1 MPIMCCVYIPE
12 GIVLAA
18 DSRLTRTKAG
28 NMQEIPET
36 ENTPKTV
43 LIPQTT
49 YTVSDNTQKVMLI
62 KKSNVGISFCG
73 NAIIGGAT
81 VADFIRRF
89 EIEKVSSEDTTE
101 QIAHNLSDY
110 YNGNDTHFFVC
121 GYDNDIP
128 YVYDV
133 YRKCVNRS
141 NIAENLRDNSGVK
154 DVADDGQEEL
164 SETGVPENVKKQ
176 QEDAMNTTPVE
187 PLITYGATW
196 AGQMTAITK
205 VVNNAPPLNAD
216 WGAMPLKEAIDFAE
230 FLIDTTIKYE
240 RFSDN
245 IQTCGGDIDIL
256 VITKDEAFWKQHKI
270 FNPKR
275 QETKFACGSIC
286 TILSKRLAID
296 SIP

>member
-1 MPIMCCVYIPE
+1 MSIMCCVYIPE

-18 DSRLTRTKAG
+18 DSRLTRTKTG
-28 NMQEIPET
+28 NISEIPET

-43 LIPQTT
+43 LVPQTT
-49 YTVSDNTQKVMLI
+49 YTSSDNTQKVMLI

-73 NAIIGGAT
+73 NAIINGAT

-89 EIEKVSSEDTTE
+89 EIEKVLPEHTTE
-101 QIAHNLSDY
+101 QIAYNLADY

-133 YRKCVNRS
+133 YRKNVKRS
-141 NIAENLRDNSGVK
+141 NIADVIQNNSGAK

-164 SETGVPENVKKQ
+164 LETGVPDNMKIQ
-176 QEDAMNTTPVE
+176 SEDVANNAPVE
-187 PLITYGATW
+187 TVVIYGATW

-205 VVNNAPPLNAD
+205 VVNNAPSLNAD

-240 RFSDN
+240 RFCDD

-275 QETKFACGSIC
+275 
-286 TILSKRLAID
+286 
-296 SIP
+296 

>member
-1 MPIMCCVYIPE
+1 MSIMCCVYIPE

-18 DSRLTRTKAG
+18 DSRLTRTKTG
-28 NMQEIPET
+28 NITEIPAT
-36 ENTPKTV
+36 DKTPKTV

-49 YTVSDNTQKVMLI
+49 YTSSDNTQKVMLI

-73 NAIIGGAT
+73 NAIIDGAT

-89 EIEKVSSEDTTE
+89 EIEKVLPEHTTE
-101 QIAHNLSDY
+101 QIANSLAEY

-121 GYDNDIP
+121 GYDDDVP
-128 YVYDV
+128 YVFDV
-133 YRKCVNRS
+133 FRKNVKRS
-141 NIAENLRDNSGVK
+141 NIADISQQKPSAK
-154 DVADDGQEEL
+154 DAADDGQEEPI
-164 SETGVPENVKKQ
+164 ETGVPENIKAP
-176 QEDAMNTTPVE
+176 QEDSTNNLPQE
-187 PLITYGATW
+187 PIVIYGATW

-205 VVNNAPPLNAD
+205 VVNNAPSLNAD

-240 RFSDN
+240 RFCDD

-270 FNPKR
+270 FNPK
-275 QETKFACGSIC
+275 K
-286 TILSKRLAID
+286 
-296 SIP
+296 

>member
-1 MPIMCCVYIPE
+1 MSIMCCVYIPE

-18 DSRLTRTKAG
+18 DSRLTRTKTG
-28 NMQEIPET
+28 NITEIPAT
-36 ENTPKTV
+36 DKTPKTV

-49 YTVSDNTQKVMLI
+49 YTSSDNTQKVMLI

-73 NAIIGGAT
+73 NAIIDGAT

-89 EIEKVSSEDTTE
+89 EIEKVSPEHTTE
-101 QIAHNLSDY
+101 QIAYSLAEY

-128 YVYDV
+128 YVFDV
-133 YRKCVNRS
+133 FRKNVKRS
-141 NIAENLRDNSGVK
+141 NIADISQQKSNAK
-154 DVADDGQEEL
+154 DAADDGQEAPL
-164 SETGVPENVKKQ
+164 ETGVPENIKTQ
-176 QEDAMNTTPVE
+176 PEDSTDNLPTE
-187 PLITYGATW
+187 PIVIYGATW

-205 VVNNAPPLNAD
+205 VVNNAPSLNAD

-240 RFSDN
+240 RFCDE

-275 QETKFACGSIC
+275 
-286 TILSKRLAID
+286 
-296 SIP
+296 

>member
-1 MPIMCCVYIPE
+1 MSIMCCVYIPE

-18 DSRLTRTKAG
+18 DSRLTRTKTG
-28 NMQEIPET
+28 NITEIPET
-36 ENTPKTV
+36 ETIPKTV
-43 LIPQTT
+43 VIPKTI

-73 NAIIGGAT
+73 NAIINGAT

-101 QIAHNLSDY
+101 QIAHALADY

-121 GYDNDIP
+121 GYDSDIP
-128 YVYDV
+128 YVFDV
-133 YRKCVNRS
+133 YKKNVRRFNVSEIMQN
-141 NIAENLRDNSGVK
+141 NSETK
-154 DVADDGQEEL
+154 DVAADSQGDL
-164 SETGVPENVKKQ
+164 CETGVPENIKKQ
-176 QEDAMNTTPVE
+176 IEDTVVNTLVDPIV
-187 PLITYGATW
+187 TYGATW

-205 VVNNAPPLNAD
+205 VVNNAPSLNAD

-240 RFSDN
+240 RFCDD

-270 FNPKR
+270 YNPK
-275 QETKFACGSIC
+275 K
-286 TILSKRLAID
+286 
-296 SIP
+296 

>member
-1 MPIMCCVYIPE
+1 MSIMCCVYIPE

-18 DSRLTRTKAG
+18 DSRLTRTKTG
-28 NMQEIPET
+28 NIKEIPET

-43 LIPQTT
+43 LIPKTT
-49 YTVSDNTQKVMLI
+49 YTSSDNTQKVMLI

-73 NAIIGGAT
+73 NAIIDGAT

-89 EIEKVSSEDTTE
+89 EIEKVLPEHTTE
-101 QIAHNLSDY
+101 QIAHNLAAY

-121 GYDNDIP
+121 GYDNDVP
-128 YVYDV
+128 YVFDV
-133 YRKCVNRS
+133 YRKNVKRS
-141 NIAENLRDNSGVK
+141 NIADIVQNNPAAK
-154 DVADDGQEEL
+154 DVADDGHEEL

-176 QEDAMNTTPVE
+176 SEDIVENTPIE
-187 PLITYGATW
+187 PEVIYGATW

-205 VVNNAPPLNAD
+205 VVNNPPSLNAD

-240 RFSDN
+240 RFCDD

-270 FNPKR
+270 FNPK
-275 QETKFACGSIC
+275 K
-286 TILSKRLAID
+286 
-296 SIP
+296 

>member
-1 MPIMCCVYIPE
+1 MSIMCCIYIPE

-18 DSRLTRTKAG
+18 DSRLTRTKIG
-28 NMQEIPET
+28 KITEKPET
-36 ENTPKTV
+36 EKTPKTV

-49 YTVSDNTQKVMLI
+49 YTSSDNTQKVLLI
-62 KKSNVGISFCG
+62 KKANVGISFCG
-73 NAIIGGAT
+73 NAIINGAT

-89 EIEKVSSEDTTE
+89 EIEKVLPEHTTE
-101 QIAHNLSDY
+101 QIAYSLADY

-133 YRKCVNRS
+133 FRKNVKRS
-141 NIAENLRDNSGVK
+141 NIANTVQIDSETK

-164 SETGVPENVKKQ
+164 SETGIPDNMKNQ
-176 QEDAMNTTPVE
+176 QEDTEEKIPVE
-187 PLITYGATW
+187 PTIIYGATW

-205 VVNNAPPLNAD
+205 VVNNAPSLNAD
-216 WGAMPLKEAIDFAE
+216 WNAMPLKEAIDFAE

-240 RFSDN
+240 RFSDD

-275 QETKFACGSIC
+275 
-286 TILSKRLAID
+286 
-296 SIP
+296 

>member
-1 MPIMCCVYIPE
+1 MSIMCCVYIPE

-18 DSRLTRTKAG
+18 DSRLTRTKNGDIKEVA
-28 NMQEIPET
+28 ET
-36 ENTPKTV
+36 EISPKTI
-43 LIPQTT
+43 LIPQTR
-49 YTVSDNTQKVMLI
+49 YTSSDNTQKVMLI

-73 NAIIGGAT
+73 NAIIDGAT

-89 EIEKVSSEDTTE
+89 EIEKVLPEHTTE
-101 QIAHNLSDY
+101 QIAHSLAGY

-121 GYDNDIP
+121 GYDSEVP

-133 YRKCVNRS
+133 FRKNVKRF
-141 NIAENLRDNSGVK
+141 NIAYDTKHQPVVK
-154 DVADDGQEEL
+154 DAADDGKEEQI
-164 SETGVPENVKKQ
+164 EIGVPENIKKQ
-176 QEDAMNTTPVE
+176 SENVADTVTAEPVV
-187 PLITYGATW
+187 IYGATW

-205 VVNNAPPLNAD
+205 VVNNAPSLNVD

-240 RFSDN
+240 RFCDD

-275 QETKFACGSIC
+275 
-286 TILSKRLAID
+286 
-296 SIP
+296 

>member
-1 MPIMCCVYIPE
+1 MSIMCCVYIPE

-18 DSRLTRTKAG
+18 DSRLTRTKTG
-28 NMQEIPET
+28 KIKEIPET
-36 ENTPKTV
+36 ETTPKTV

-49 YTVSDNTQKVMLI
+49 YTSSDNTQKVMLI

-73 NAIIGGAT
+73 NAIIDGAT

-89 EIEKVSSEDTTE
+89 EIEKVSPKDTTE
-101 QIAHNLSDY
+101 QIARALADY

-121 GYDNDIP
+121 GYDRDIP
-128 YVYDV
+128 YVFDV
-133 YRKCVNRS
+133 YRKNVKRS
-141 NIAENLRDNSGVK
+141 NVADITQNKPSTK
-154 DVADDGQEEL
+154 DAADDGQDDL
-164 SETGVPENVKKQ
+164 SETGVPENIKKQ
-176 QEDAMNTTPVE
+176 PEDIVENTPVE
-187 PLITYGATW
+187 PNVIYGATW

-205 VVNNAPPLNAD
+205 VVNNEPCLNAD

-240 RFSDN
+240 RFCDD

-270 FNPKR
+270 YNPK
-275 QETKFACGSIC
+275 K
-286 TILSKRLAID
+286 
-296 SIP
+296 

>member
-1 MPIMCCVYIPE
+1 MSIMCCVYIPE

-18 DSRLTRTKAG
+18 DSRLTRTKTG
-28 NMQEIPET
+28 NIGEIPET
-36 ENTPKTV
+36 EKTPKTV

-49 YTVSDNTQKVMLI
+49 YTSSDNTQKVMLI

-73 NAIIGGAT
+73 NAIINGAT

-89 EIEKVSSEDTTE
+89 EIEKVSPEHTTE
-101 QIAHNLSDY
+101 QIAYNLADY

-121 GYDNDIP
+121 GYDSDIP

-133 YRKCVNRS
+133 YRKHVKRS
-141 NIAENLRDNSGVK
+141 NIADVPQNNSGAK

-164 SETGVPENVKKQ
+164 IETGIPDNMKKQ
-176 QEDAMNTTPVE
+176 SEDVANNAPVE
-187 PLITYGATW
+187 PVVIYGATW

-205 VVNNAPPLNAD
+205 VVNNAPSLNAD

-240 RFSDN
+240 RFCDD

-275 QETKFACGSIC
+275 
-286 TILSKRLAID
+286 
-296 SIP
+296 

>member
-1 MPIMCCVYIPE
+1 MSIMCCVYIPE

-18 DSRLTRTKAG
+18 DSRLTRTKTG
-28 NMQEIPET
+28 NITEIPET
-36 ENTPKTV
+36 ETIPKTV
-43 LIPQTT
+43 VIPKTI

-73 NAIIGGAT
+73 NAIINGAT

-101 QIAHNLSDY
+101 QIAHALADY

-121 GYDNDIP
+121 GYDSDIP
-128 YVYDV
+128 YVFDV
-133 YRKCVNRS
+133 YKKNVRRFNVSEIMQN
-141 NIAENLRDNSGVK
+141 NSETK
-154 DVADDGQEEL
+154 DVAADSQGDL
-164 SETGVPENVKKQ
+164 CETGVPENIKKQ
-176 QEDAMNTTPVE
+176 IEDTVVNTPVD
-187 PLITYGATW
+187 PIVTYGATW

-205 VVNNAPPLNAD
+205 GVNNAPSLNAD

-240 RFSDN
+240 RFCDD

-270 FNPKR
+270 YNPK
-275 QETKFACGSIC
+275 K
-286 TILSKRLAID
+286 
-296 SIP
+296 

>member
-1 MPIMCCVYIPE
+1 MSVMCCVYIPE

-18 DSRLTRTKAG
+18 DSRLTRTKIG
-28 NMQEIPET
+28 DIKEILET
-36 ENTPKTV
+36 DKNSKTT
-43 LIPQTT
+43 LIPQTI
-49 YTVSDNTQKVMLI
+49 YTSSDNTQKVMLL

-73 NAIIGGAT
+73 NAIIDGAT

-89 EIEKVSSEDTTE
+89 EIEKVLSEHTTE
-101 QIAHNLSDY
+101 QIAYSLAEY
-110 YNGNDTHFFVC
+110 YNGDDTHFFVC
-121 GYDNDIP
+121 GYDNDVP

-133 YRKCVNRS
+133 FRKNVKRS
-141 NIAENLRDNSGVK
+141 NIEESSEQKSYVQ

-164 SETGVPENVKKQ
+164 IETGVPENIKKQ
-176 QEDAMNTTPVE
+176 QENSTDALPTE
-187 PLITYGATW
+187 PIVTYGATW

-205 VVNNAPPLNAD
+205 VVNNPPLLNAD

-240 RFSDN
+240 RFCDD

-275 QETKFACGSIC
+275 
-286 TILSKRLAID
+286 
-296 SIP
+296 